1 MPLREERVMTEP
13 VVRIA
18 DESPV
23 DFAPSNA
30 GRFGAKVRALG
41 KKLGTAGL
49 GCKHIELAP
58 GKRAFPYHNHLGNDE
73 IFVILAG
80 RGTYRYG
87 SGEHPIQ
94 AGDVC
99 GAPRG
104 GTETAHQ
111 IINSGAEPLA
121 YLAVSTLQDPDI
133 CEYPDSR
140 KFAAFAKGQGRDFAS
155 AYFRYVGREDTALD
169 YFDGEDP

>member
-1 MPLREERVMTEP
+1 VRSQVGPVMPEP

-18 DESPV
+18 DEPPV
-23 DFAPSNA
+23 DFAPPQSE
-30 GRFGAKVRALG
+30 RFGAQLRHVGTRLG
-41 KKLGTAGL
+41 IPGL
-49 GCKHIELAP
+49 GCRHIELAP

-80 RGTYRYG
+80 SGTYRFG
-87 SGEHPIQ
+87 SNEYPIR
-94 AGDVC
+94 AGDIC

-121 YLAVSTLQDPDI
+121 YLAISTVQDPDI

-140 KFAAFAKGQGRDFAS
+140 KFAAFAKGQGRDFAT
-155 AYFRYVGREDTALD
+155 AYFRYVGREDTALE